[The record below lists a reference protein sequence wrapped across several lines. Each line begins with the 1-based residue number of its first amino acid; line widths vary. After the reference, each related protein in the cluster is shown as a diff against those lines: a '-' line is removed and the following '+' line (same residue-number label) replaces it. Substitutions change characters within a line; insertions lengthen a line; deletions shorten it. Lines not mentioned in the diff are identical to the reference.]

1 MCKQNSL
8 VWKMKFLNLRGRKL
22 VISAVVGRLTT
33 AVRKIVFHAKT
44 RKKQSR
50 KVLLGAL
57 FSFFATLR
65 ESLPGTCGH
74 LTNMLPLYFIVAQ
87 FYR

>member
-50 KVLLGAL
+50 KDMPGVL
-57 FSFFATLR
+57 FYFFAALR
-65 ESLPGTCGH
+65 EYLRNTYDRLANAP
-74 LTNMLPLYFIVAQ
+74 AK
-87 FYR
+87 